1 MGMLYEIVI
10 ESYEMY
16 PTPVAIRAKN
26 TGKSTAARSHY
37 WEHLSSLSETS
48 QQLLLVC

>member
-1 MGMLYEIVI
+1 MGMHYETVI

-16 PTPVAIRAKN
+16 PTPVAIY
-26 TGKSTAARSHY
+26 TGKSTAVRSHY

-48 QQLLLVC
+48 QELLLVC